1 MGDISIILGKSGSG
15 KSTSIKT
22 LNPDES
28 VVVNVLK
35 KRLPFKG
42 SSSIFNEEKENL
54 IGIDTYDALISFIQ
68 HVDANMPNIKT
79 LVVDDSIY
87 VMRKEF
93 FKRAK
98 EVGYTKFTE
107 LAQHFQQIIQTCE
120 NARDNLNVFLI
131 LHSEDVVSDKTLT
144 GYKVATVGTM
154 IDNQYNPVEVVPI
167 VLYAEIRYDNNGKP
181 SYGFYTHSI
190 KVGSTQI
197 PAKTPEGMFKDDY
210 IPNDLGAVVKA
221 IDEYYK

>member
-1 MGDISIILGKSGSG
+1 MGNISIILGKSGSG

-22 LNPDES
+22 LNPKES

-42 SSSIFNEEKENL
+42 SSSIFNAENHNL
-54 IGIDTYDALISFIQ
+54 VGIDTYDELIAFLE
-68 HVDANMPNIKT
+68 HVNSNMPEIKT
-79 LVVDDSIY
+79 VVVDDCMYI
-87 VMRKEF
+87 VRKEF
-93 FKRAK
+93 FRRAK

-120 NARDNLNVFLI
+120 NAREDLNVFLM
-131 LHSEDVVSDKTLT
+131 LHSEDVYSDKIQT
-144 GYKVATVGTM
+144 GYKVATVGAM

-181 SYGFYTHSI
+181 TYGFYTHSI
-190 KVGSTQI
+190 KIGTVQM
-197 PAKTPEGMFKDDY
+197 PAKSPDGMFEEDY
-210 IPNDLGAVVKA
+210 VPNDLGMIVNT
-221 IDEYYK
+221 INEYYK

>member
-1 MGDISIILGKSGSG
+1 MGNISIILGKSGSG

-42 SSSIFNEEKENL
+42 SSSIFNEEKQNL

>member
-1 MGDISIILGKSGSG
+1 M
-15 KSTSIKT
+15 KT
-22 LNPDES
+22 K
-28 VVVNVLK
+28 VV
-35 KRLPFKG
+35 
-42 SSSIFNEEKENL
+42 
-54 IGIDTYDALISFIQ
+54 YD
-68 HVDANMPNIKT
+68 
-79 LVVDDSIY
+79 
-87 VMRKEF
+87 
-93 FKRAK
+93 
-98 EVGYTKFTE
+98 TKFTE

>member
-1 MGDISIILGKSGSG
+1 MGNISIILGKSGSG

>member
-1 MGDISIILGKSGSG
+1 MGNISIILGKSGSG

-22 LNPDES
+22 LNPNES